1 MKRVLIMAA
10 CAGILTAG
18 CVTGGMKEAWRGFR
32 GDSTKVL
39 SDTRPSAVSREFMCG
54 RGDCVKKVEE
64 SLKELKAY
72 VYAREGEL
80 IAVYVSEEDTTPVG
94 IFISAAEGEKARIE
108 VSSPSS
114 FARDALSAKLFAS
127 LEKKLKAKKIEVQ
140 LDAVEGGH

>member
-1 MKRVLIMAA
+1 MKRLLITAA

-18 CVTGGMKEAWRGFR
+18 CVTGGVKEAWRGFK
-32 GDSTKVL
+32 GDSTRVL
-39 SDTRPSAVSREFMCG
+39 SEARPSAVAREFTFG
-54 RGDCVKKVEE
+54 RNDCVKKVEE
-64 SLKELKAY
+64 SLKEMHAY

-80 IAVYVSEEDTTPVG
+80 IAVYVTEEDTTPVG
-94 IFISAAEGEKARIE
+94 IFISAAEGEQTRIE

-127 LEKKLKAKKIEVQ
+127 LDKKLKAKKIEVQ